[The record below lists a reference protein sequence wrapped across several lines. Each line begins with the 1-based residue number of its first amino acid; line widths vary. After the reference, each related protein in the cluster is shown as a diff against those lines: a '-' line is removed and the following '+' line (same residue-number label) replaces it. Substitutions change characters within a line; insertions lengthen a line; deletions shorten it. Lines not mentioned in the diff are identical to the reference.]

1 VRTRHAAIAVGSP
14 PVNAVIVLETDRLV
28 LRHLT
33 LNDAPFIVELL
44 NEPSFLRFIGDR
56 RVRSQQDARQYILNG
71 PIASYKKNGFG
82 LWLAFLKETGDPI
95 GICGLLKR
103 DTLQDPDVGFAF
115 LPAYWRQGYAFESA
129 SAVLKYGCE
138 SLGMKRIVAIT
149 SPDNAASIGA
159 LEKMGMKFEGI
170 IRLDGDSRD
179 VRLFAM
185 EGS

>member
-1 VRTRHAAIAVGSP
+1 M
-14 PVNAVIVLETDRLV
+14 IVLETDRLV

-56 RVRSQQDARQYILNG
+56 GVRSQQDARQYILHG

-95 GICGLLKR
+95 GMCGLLKR
-103 DTLQDPDVGFAF
+103 DTLKDPDVGFAF

-129 SAVLKYGCE
+129 SAVLKHGSE
-138 SLGMKRIVAIT
+138 SLGLKRIVAIT
-149 SPDNAASIGA
+149 SLDNVASIGA
-159 LEKMGMKFEGI
+159 LEKLGLKFEAI
-170 IRLDGDSRD
+170 IRLDGDNRD

-185 EGS
+185 ERS